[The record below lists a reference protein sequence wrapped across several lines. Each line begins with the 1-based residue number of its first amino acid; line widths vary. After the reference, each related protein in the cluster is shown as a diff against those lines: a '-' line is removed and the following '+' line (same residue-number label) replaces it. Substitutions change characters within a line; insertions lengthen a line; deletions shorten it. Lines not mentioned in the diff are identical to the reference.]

1 MYTWPYYV
9 GTIQIG
15 DNKTPFAQVQL
26 VYRFK
31 VQALYKWDGSKYV
44 LITDIGAEK
53 AALKAF
59 AGIDTNTNTIK
70 IDGSTSWIA
79 MQKNRKVHIFNTVR
93 TILLG
98 KAMYNEAEIEKLG
111 QIKQEERDYGA
122 VTGWGITVSK
132 GRKLKRATDGSIR
145 SYAVVIFKRPPVL

>member
-1 MYTWPYYV
+1 
-9 GTIQIG
+9 
-15 DNKTPFAQVQL
+15 
-26 VYRFK
+26 
-31 VQALYKWDGSKYV
+31 
-44 LITDIGAEK
+44 
-53 AALKAF
+53 
-59 AGIDTNTNTIK
+59 
-70 IDGSTSWIA
+70 